1 MEQSPFERKRRH
13 LLAEMNVVP
22 YIDVMLVL
30 LVIFMVTA
38 PMLTQGIKVELPEI
52 SSDSINVD
60 SAEPMI
66 VSIKRN
72 GEYWLK
78 QGDKPDKKLPL
89 AVLTQTLQAV
99 QQNQPKMQ
107 VLLNGDKNVPYGDV
121 VKLMAALQQANVLRV
136 GLLTETPSTPHE

>member
-72 GEYWLK
+72 GDYWLK
-78 QGDKPDKKLPL
+78 QGDKPDQQMKL
-89 AVLTQTLQAV
+89 ADLTQTLQAV
-99 QQNQPKMQ
+99 QQKQPKMQ

>member
-1 MEQSPFERKRRH
+1 MENSPFERKRRH

-72 GEYWLK
+72 GDYWLK
-78 QGDKPDKKLPL
+78 QGDKPDQQMKL
-89 AVLTQTLQAV
+89 ADLTQTLQAV
-99 QQNQPKMQ
+99 QQTQPKMQ

-121 VKLMAALQQANVLRV
+121 VKLMASLQQANILRV

>member
-72 GEYWLK
+72 GDYWLK
-78 QGDKPDKKLPL
+78 QGDKPDQQMKL
-89 AVLTQTLQAV
+89 ADLTQTLQAV
-99 QQNQPKMQ
+99 QQKHPKMQ

-121 VKLMAALQQANVLRV
+121 VKLMASLQQANILRV

>member
-1 MEQSPFERKRRH
+1 MEHSPFERKRRH

-72 GEYWLK
+72 GDYWLK
-78 QGDKPDKKLPL
+78 QGDKADKQMKL
-89 AVLTQTLQAV
+89 ADLTQTLQAV
-99 QQNQPKMQ
+99 QQKQPKMQ

>member
-72 GEYWLK
+72 GDYWLK
-78 QGDKPDKKLPL
+78 QGDKPDQQMKL
-89 AVLTQTLQAV
+89 ADLTQTLQAV
-99 QQNQPKMQ
+99 QQTQPKMQ

-121 VKLMAALQQANVLRV
+121 VKLMASLQQANILRV

>member
-1 MEQSPFERKRRH
+1 MENSPFERKRRH

-66 VSIKRN
+66 VSIKAN
-72 GEYWLK
+72 GSYWLK
-78 QGDKPDKKLPL
+78 QGDKADKAMKLPDL
-89 AVLTQTLQAV
+89 MQTLQVV
-99 QQNQPKMQ
+99 QQTQPKMQ
-107 VLLNGDKNVPYGDV
+107 VLLNGDKNVPYGEV
-121 VKLMAALQQANVLRV
+121 VKLMASLQQANILRV
-136 GLLTETPSTPHE
+136 GLLTETPPLANE

>member
-1 MEQSPFERKRRH
+1 MENSPFERKRRH

-72 GEYWLK
+72 GDYWLK
-78 QGDKPDKKLPL
+78 QGDKPDQQMKL
-89 AVLTQTLQAV
+89 ADLTQTLQAV

-121 VKLMAALQQANVLRV
+121 VKLMASLQQANILRV

>member
-1 MEQSPFERKRRH
+1 MENSPFERKRRH

-52 SSDSINVD
+52 SSDSINID

-72 GEYWLK
+72 GDYWLK
-78 QGDKPDKKLPL
+78 QGDKPDKQMKL
-89 AVLTQTLQAV
+89 ANLTQTLQAV
-99 QQNQPKMQ
+99 QQTQPKMQ

-121 VKLMAALQQANVLRV
+121 VKLMAALQQANILRV
-136 GLLTETPSTPHE
+136 GLLTETPTTSHE

>member
-1 MEQSPFERKRRH
+1 
-13 LLAEMNVVP
+13 
-22 YIDVMLVL
+22 MLVL

-72 GEYWLK
+72 GDYWLK
-78 QGDKPDKKLPL
+78 QGDKPDKQMKL
-89 AVLTQTLQAV
+89 ADLTQTLQAV
-99 QQNQPKMQ
+99 QQTQPKMQ

-121 VKLMAALQQANVLRV
+121 VKLMASLQQANILRV

>member
-72 GEYWLK
+72 GDYWLK
-78 QGDKPDKKLPL
+78 QGDKPDKQMKL
-89 AVLTQTLQAV
+89 ADLTQTLQAV
-99 QQNQPKMQ
+99 QQTQPKMQ

>member
-1 MEQSPFERKRRH
+1 METSPFERKRRH

-30 LVIFMVTA
+30 LVIFKVTA

-72 GEYWLK
+72 GDYWLK
-78 QGDKPDKKLPL
+78 QGDKPDKQMKL
-89 AVLTQTLQAV
+89 ADLTQTLQAV
-99 QQNQPKMQ
+99 QQTQPKMQ

-121 VKLMAALQQANVLRV
+121 VKLMASLQQANILRV

>member
-1 MEQSPFERKRRH
+1 METSPFERKRRH

-52 SSDSINVD
+52 STDSINVD

-72 GEYWLK
+72 GDYWLK
-78 QGDKPDKKLPL
+78 QGDKPDKQMKL
-89 AVLTQTLQAV
+89 ADLTQTLQAV
-99 QQNQPKMQ
+99 QQTQPKMQ

>member
-1 MEQSPFERKRRH
+1 MENSPFERKRRH

-52 SSDSINVD
+52 ASDSMSVD

-66 VSIKRN
+66 ISIKAN
-72 GEYWLK
+72 GSYWLK
-78 QGDKPDKKLPL
+78 QGDKPDKEMKL
-89 AVLTQTLQAV
+89 ADLTQTLQAV
-99 QQNQPKMQ
+99 QQSQPKMQ
-107 VLLNGDKNVPYGDV
+107 VLLNGDKNVPYGEV
-121 VKLMAALQQANVLRV
+121 VKLMASLQQAHILRV
-136 GLLTETPSTPHE
+136 GLLTENPSFPHE